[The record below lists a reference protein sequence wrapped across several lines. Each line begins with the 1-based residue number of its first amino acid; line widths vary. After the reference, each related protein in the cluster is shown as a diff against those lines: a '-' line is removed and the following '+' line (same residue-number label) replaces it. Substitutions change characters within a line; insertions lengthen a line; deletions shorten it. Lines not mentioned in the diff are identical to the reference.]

1 MIIRSYKGA
10 GMILFHKDADGNVS
24 VLLEKRSDNHS
35 WAIPGGGLSPEDRT
49 LMNTAIRE
57 TYEETGIS
65 VKDAEPVRIYR
76 LPFFI
81 YEVFAS
87 ELNEKSVPRKNWESD
102 EIRWFSIS
110 ELPKEMNWMTEIE
123 LNDFIR
129 RKGLKSKSH

>member
-81 YEVFAS
+81 YEVFVFSSAS
-87 ELNEKSVPRKNWESD
+87 KGECVRLKTDRLSALV
-102 EIRWFSIS
+102 
-110 ELPKEMNWMTEIE
+110 
-123 LNDFIR
+123 R
-129 RKGLKSKSH
+129 RTYPQ

>member
-1 MIIRSYKGA
+1 
-10 GMILFHKDADGNVS
+10 
-24 VLLEKRSDNHS
+24 
-35 WAIPGGGLSPEDRT
+35 
-49 LMNTAIRE
+49 MNTAIRE

-87 ELNEKSVPRKNWESD
+87 ELKEKSVPRKNWESD
-102 EIRWFSIS
+102 EIRWFSIP